1 MNSRIAAGMA
11 NAVEAM
17 VARNTP
23 SSMQHLVCWPP
34 LLENGS
40 VLLEGVVLLLQRQQS
55 QNSLQKPLTQQ
66 HRSDAWNACCS
77 NRSED
82 GRPGLKSLR
91 ARVCAHNARACMG
104 AYI

>member
-23 SSMQHLVCWPP
+23 SSMQHLVCWQP

-40 VLLEGVVLLLQRQQS
+40 VLLEGVVLLQP

-82 GRPGLKSLR
+82 GRPGLNSLR

>member
-40 VLLEGVVLLLQRQQS
+40 VLLEGVVVLLQR

-66 HRSDAWNACCS
+66 QEQVRRLEWLLQQPFGGW
-77 NRSED
+77 ETWVEIIT
-82 GRPGLKSLR
+82 
-91 ARVCAHNARACMG
+91 RVRMCA
-104 AYI
+104 

>member
-40 VLLEGVVLLLQRQQS
+40 VLLEGVVLLQRH
-55 QNSLQKPLTQQ
+55 NSLQKPLTQQ
-66 HRSDAWNACCS
+66 QEQVRRLEWLLQQPFGGW
-77 NRSED
+77 ETWVEIIT
-82 GRPGLKSLR
+82 R
-91 ARVCAHNARACMG
+91 ARICA
-104 AYI
+104 

>member
-40 VLLEGVVLLLQRQQS
+40 VLLEGVVLLQR

-66 HRSDAWNACCS
+66 QEQVRRLECLLQQPFGGW
-77 NRSED
+77 ETWVEFIT
-82 GRPGLKSLR
+82 R
-91 ARVCAHNARACMG
+91 ARMCA
-104 AYI
+104 

>member
-40 VLLEGVVLLLQRQQS
+40 VLLEGVVLLQRQQS

-66 HRSDAWNACCS
+66 QEQVRRLECLLQQPFGGW
-77 NRSED
+77 ETWVEFIT
-82 GRPGLKSLR
+82 R
-91 ARVCAHNARACMG
+91 ARMCA
-104 AYI
+104 

>member
-40 VLLEGVVLLLQRQQS
+40 VLLEGVVLLQR

-66 HRSDAWNACCS
+66 QEQVRRLECLLQQPFGGW
-77 NRSED
+77 ETWVEIIT
-82 GRPGLKSLR
+82 
-91 ARVCAHNARACMG
+91 RVRMCA
-104 AYI
+104 

>member
-40 VLLEGVVLLLQRQQS
+40 VLLEGVVVLQR

-66 HRSDAWNACCS
+66 QEQVRRLEWLLQQPFGGWETCV
-77 NRSED
+77 EFIT
-82 GRPGLKSLR
+82 R
-91 ARVCAHNARACMG
+91 ARMCA
-104 AYI
+104 

>member
-40 VLLEGVVLLLQRQQS
+40 VLLEGVVLLATTTATTVTKLTAETFDATAQVRRLECLLQQ
-55 QNSLQKPLTQQ
+55 PFGGWET
-66 HRSDAWNACCS
+66 WV
-77 NRSED
+77 EFIT
-82 GRPGLKSLR
+82 R
-91 ARVCAHNARACMG
+91 ARMCA
-104 AYI
+104 

>member
-23 SSMQHLVCWPP
+23 SSMQHLVCWQP

-40 VLLEGVVLLLQRQQS
+40 VLLEGVVLLQR
-55 QNSLQKPLTQQ
+55 QNSLQKPWTQQ
-66 HRSDAWNACCS
+66 QEQVRRLECLLQQPFGGW
-77 NRSED
+77 ETWVEIIT
-82 GRPGLKSLR
+82 R
-91 ARVCAHNARACMG
+91 ARICA
-104 AYI
+104 